1 MRAATAW
8 ARPAGRGRRRRG
20 RFTDDLGRRHEG
32 RFPAGSSVSRYGQPR
47 GGVSAAGDTAAGGAL
62 SGGPGAG
69 GRLPGGM
76 STAGALPADT
86 GAVSRGAAGRTGRT
100 ASRRSR
106 EDAGQ
111 VTVEFLGM
119 TPLILITLVLLWQF
133 VLLGYTFTL
142 AGNAADEA
150 ARAGTAV
157 PAGERQAACQEA
169 GTDKLPGAWSG
180 TVSCVTGGGYVRA
193 TVTLQVPVL
202 FPGSIGFPFDVEGH
216 AGAVEEDRD

>member
-1 MRAATAW
+1 
-8 ARPAGRGRRRRG
+8 
-20 RFTDDLGRRHEG
+20 
-32 RFPAGSSVSRYGQPR
+32 
-47 GGVSAAGDTAAGGAL
+47 
-62 SGGPGAG
+62 
-69 GRLPGGM
+69 M
-76 STAGALPADT
+76 STRVL
-86 GAVSRGAAGRTGRT
+86 
-100 ASRRSR
+100 RRFR
-106 EDAGQ
+106 RDEGQ
-111 VTVEFLGM
+111 VTIEFLGM

-133 VLLGYTFTL
+133 VLLGYTYTL

-150 ARAGTAV
+150 ARAGTVV

-180 TVSCVTGGGYVRA
+180 TVSCATGGGYVKA